1 MDVRTRLNTEQKSG
15 IFFLLLS
22 KAFERIAFYMV
33 MAILMQYLTN
43 GIGVEAKTAGIQYSL
58 FYGMFVVGSLFSG
71 WIGDVYDRIKFVKL
85 GFLMMIV
92 MYLLFVFIPNVNW
105 LVVMA
110 LLIMGFG
117 HAIITPNQIVFLGNI
132 YNEQGKEIKA
142 LPGFIWYSIIV
153 SVAAMLAAFLANV
166 LKNQLGYL
174 AVFIAA
180 FAFSGLALMC
190 FHMFKNAY
198 RRLDLVAEQVDEK
211 TDVSTKKMNKL
222 ILVSVLSI
230 GVLIRF
236 VLYQKDWTFFFAMRD
251 YLKDGLDLRWFTDGL
266 TPYLSIVFSLI
277 FLLVVSKLKQ
287 LNWKVI
293 FNLILLGIAI
303 CLLAYAL
310 VVIYEPL
317 SEVIGGDLVFVKAMI
332 LIVLSESLISSVLLY
347 SVYRSSP
354 VKYKGLFQGVSLLFI
369 GLLSSILFVGLRMYE
384 NLGGTISFLILMGI
398 MLASGVLM
406 FGVKKSIGK
415 E

>member
-1 MDVRTRLNTEQKSG
+1 MDVRTRLNAEQKNG

-71 WIGDVYDRIKFVKL
+71 WIGDVCDRIKFVKL

-105 LVVMA
+105 LVVMV

-180 FAFSGLALMC
+180 FVFAGLALMC
-190 FHMFKNAY
+190 FLMFKKAY
-198 RRLDLVAEQVDEK
+198 RKLDLVAEQKEDQTE
-211 TDVSTKKMNKL
+211 VSIRRINKL
-222 ILVSVLSI
+222 ILVAMISI

-236 VLYQKDWTFFFAMRD
+236 VLNQKNLSFTFAMRD
-251 YLKDGLDLRWFTDGL
+251 YLPNSIDLSWFTDGL
-266 TPYLSIVFSLI
+266 LPYLSIMFLLI
-277 FLLVVSKLKQ
+277 FLFVVSRLKRM
-287 LNWKVI
+287 NWKVI
-293 FNLILLGIAI
+293 FNFILLGIAI
-303 CLLAYAL
+303 CVLACTL
-310 VVIYEPL
+310 VLGYEPL
-317 SEVIGGDLVFVKAMI
+317 SNIISGNVVFLNVMI
-332 LIVLSESLISSVLLY
+332 MIVLSDSLLSSVMFY

-354 VKYKGLFQGVSLLFI
+354 LKHKGLFQGFSFLIV
-369 GLLSSILFVGLRMYE
+369 GLSSYIIILGVKMYE
-384 NLGGTISFLILMGI
+384 NIGATVSFLILMGI